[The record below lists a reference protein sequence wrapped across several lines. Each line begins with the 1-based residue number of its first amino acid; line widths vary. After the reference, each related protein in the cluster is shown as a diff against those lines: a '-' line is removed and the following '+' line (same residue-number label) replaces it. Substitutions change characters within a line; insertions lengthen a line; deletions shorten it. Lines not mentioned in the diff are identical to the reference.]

1 MAAAENPH
9 PMAIPLPE
17 LALIFHQLPQPW
29 HFQSCILHEAVCA
42 AKLVNDA
49 AEQRASGTC

>member
-1 MAAAENPH
+1 M
-9 PMAIPLPE
+9 LPEYEEE

-49 AEQRASGTC
+49 AEQGVWDVLMDEDTER